1 VSLSWNKEIYT
12 PQDSWLHA
20 WEPRFKL
27 LGLGA
32 LILAFAMVRQWQLL
46 PFILLLTAGLYRTSQ
61 LPLNFLTRRLRY
73 PGLILLGLVGLLPF
87 ISGQTVIWQWGLLT
101 LRQEGCLAVGLIAG
115 RFFSITTL
123 GLLLL
128 ATTPFVV
135 LVRSLRSL
143 GLPVLIAD
151 MTLLSYRYL
160 FDIGDNFNTMRTAMR
175 LRGFQH
181 HTKRWITPSW
191 LNQLASLAG
200 SLLIRS
206 YEQSERV
213 YQAMRLRGYS
223 PHTRPPKTQS
233 ATLSSWHGFALG
245 SVLLI
250 AVGVIAADFVVSRV

>member
-1 VSLSWNKEIYT
+1 
-12 PQDSWLHA
+12 
-20 WEPRFKL
+20 
-27 LGLGA
+27 
-32 LILAFAMVRQWQLL
+32 MVRQWQLL

-61 LPLNFLTRRLRY
+61 LPLDFLTHRLRY

-101 LRQEGCLAVGLIAG
+101 LRQEGCLAVVLIAG

-128 ATTPFVV
+128 ETTPFVA

-160 FDIGDNFNTMRTAMR
+160 FDIGDNFNTMLTAMR

-181 HTKRWITPSW
+181 HTKRLTPGW

-206 YEQSERV
+206 YEQSERI
-213 YQAMRLRGYS
+213 YQAMRLRGYN

-245 SVLLI
+245 GVLLT
-250 AVGVIAADFVVSRV
+250 AAGVIAAELIVSRV